1 MFATFCVFLLVR
13 VAVASP
19 VPDLFKRDAGAEES
33 VCPSEV
39 TEAPGVLLDQLD
51 PDIQWSKSV
60 EIAIMLTMIASI
72 F

>member
-1 MFATFCVFLLVR
+1 MGMFATFCVFLLVR

-19 VPDLFKRDAGAEES
+19 VPDLSKRDAGDEES
-33 VCPSEV
+33 VCPL
-39 TEAPGVLLDQLD
+39 EAPGVLLDQLD